1 MTKFVSDYS
10 LLMTKKQESILNS
23 ALKLF
28 ATEGVDSTST
38 SNIAKHAGVSEGL
51 IFRHFTNK
59 EGLLQAILDN
69 GREKSDEYFRS
80 VMQVENPKERL
91 LMALHLPFV
100 IPSDEYDFW
109 RLFYTL
115 KWQRGPMEH
124 EGMNLFRA
132 SLKDAFE
139 ELNYANPS
147 AEAQLIEAIIDGVAT
162 EVLLKDIYPK
172 PLLECILEKYK
183 LK

>member
-1 MTKFVSDYS
+1 MTE
-10 LLMTKKQESILNS
+10 KQQNILNA

-28 ATEGVDSTST
+28 ATEGVTSTST
-38 SNIAKHAGVSEGL
+38 SKIAKSAGVSEGL

-59 EGLLQAILDN
+59 EGLLQAILEN
-69 GREKSDEYFRS
+69 GREKSDEYFNS
-80 VMQVENPKERL
+80 VMKVKDPKERL

-109 RLFYTL
+109 RLIYTL

-124 EGMNLFRA
+124 EGMDLFRN
-132 SLKDAFE
+132 SLRQAFE
-139 ELNYANPS
+139 ELNYANPT
-147 AEAQLIEAIIDGVAT
+147 AEAQLIEAIIDGVTT

-172 PLLECILEKYK
+172 PLLDCILEKYK

>member
-1 MTKFVSDYS
+1 MTE
-10 LLMTKKQESILNS
+10 KQQNILNS
-23 ALKLF
+23 ALRLF

-38 SNIAKHAGVSEGL
+38 SKIAKHAGVSEGL

-59 EGLLQAILDN
+59 EGLLQAILEN
-69 GREKSDEYFRS
+69 GREKSDAYFHS
-80 VMQVENPKERL
+80 VMQVKDPKERL
-91 LMALHLPFV
+91 LMTLHLPFV

-124 EGMNLFRA
+124 EGMNLFRN
-132 SLKDAFE
+132 SMKEAFE
-139 ELNYANPS
+139 ELGYTNPS
-147 AEAQLIEAIIDGVAT
+147 AEAQLVEALIDGVAT
-162 EVLLKDIYPK
+162 EVLLKEIYPK
-172 PLLECILEKYK
+172 PLLDCILEKYK